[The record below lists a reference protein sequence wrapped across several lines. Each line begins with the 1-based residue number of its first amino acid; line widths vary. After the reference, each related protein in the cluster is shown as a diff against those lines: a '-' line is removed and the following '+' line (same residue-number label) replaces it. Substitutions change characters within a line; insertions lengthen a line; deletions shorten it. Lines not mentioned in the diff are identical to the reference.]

1 MAHGEWCLRPGEGLK
16 TNEYLRS
23 KNGLFHAV
31 VQGDGNL
38 IVYRGDWWET
48 KEPSAMWAV
57 YGPAADPASDAAYK
71 GWVAENEN
79 RIVARDPQ
87 HGETKAGPG
96 PSPGQACA
104 VMQADGNF
112 CLYKDVKLGVDSL
125 YARCAW
131 DLWRMKNHQDKGD
144 NHWAVLEDDGEFG
157 FRPNGKDKW
166 IFTSGK
172 HDSIDPKTLA
182 LTEMVYDLEHS
193 TITPNGPDKGGAEVI
208 AGPNDSKSEQT
219 VTLILAYTETT
230 ATGYK
235 TTTSL
240 SLGSKFTGDIG
251 IPGIAGGKVEV
262 STTMTQSFEWNK
274 TTTKSVA
281 QTFQLPVK
289 VQPKE
294 SVVGKMTWSESS
306 ISVPYRFK
314 GTATFKSGKK
324 LPVSVR
330 GIYEGIASHAL
341 HANWKSFD
349 PKETQHPAAA
359 LKAVDSISVPVLP

>member
-1 MAHGEWCLRPGEGLK
+1 MAHGERCLRPGEGLK

-48 KEPSAMWAV
+48 KEPLAMWAV

-79 RIVARDPQ
+79 RIVARDQ
-87 HGETKAGPG
+87 RGETKAGPG

-131 DLWRMKNHQDKGD
+131 DLWRMKNRQDKGD

-193 TITPNGPDKGGAEVI
+193 TVTPNGPDKGGAEVI
-208 AGPNDSKSEQT
+208 AGPNGLEIRADCY
-219 VTLILAYTETT
+219 IN
-230 ATGYK
+230 
-235 TTTSL
+235 L
-240 SLGSKFTGDIG
+240 SLYRNDGDRLQDDDFVVAG
-251 IPGIAGGKVEV
+251 IEV
-262 STTMTQSFEWNK
+262 HRRHRHSGDS
-274 TTTKSVA
+274 
-281 QTFQLPVK
+281 
-289 VQPKE
+289 
-294 SVVGKMTWSESS
+294 
-306 ISVPYRFK
+306 RRK
-314 GTATFKSGKK
+314 G
-324 LPVSVR
+324 
-330 GIYEGIASHAL
+330 
-341 HANWKSFD
+341 
-349 PKETQHPAAA
+349 
-359 LKAVDSISVPVLP
+359 